1 MCVVLRW
8 TEEKDS
14 MEGLMRALRGIR
26 GSGYNYDILEGPGG
40 RQRQRAGGE
49 REGGRREE
57 RMRGRERGRK
67 RMRREGE

>member
-1 MCVVLRW
+1 
-8 TEEKDS
+8 
-14 MEGLMRALRGIR
+14 MRALRGIR

-67 RMRREGE
+67 RVRTDARSERDPGVRVQL